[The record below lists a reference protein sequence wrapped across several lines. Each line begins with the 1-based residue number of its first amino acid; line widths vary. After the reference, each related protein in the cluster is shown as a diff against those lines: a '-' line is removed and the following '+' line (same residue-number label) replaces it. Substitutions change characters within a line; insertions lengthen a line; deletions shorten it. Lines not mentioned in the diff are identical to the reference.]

1 MARADTTTSHSF
13 AVLAHGDSPYLE
25 DCLRSLERQTVR
37 SVIYIST
44 ATPSPFLEQA
54 AARHGLPLHVRA
66 GAPGMA
72 ADWSAAYAL
81 CRTPYLTLAHQD
93 DLYHPGYAGSCL
105 AAAARRPD
113 CLIAFTDYDEL
124 AGGRRVAWSV
134 NLALKRLIAALVFLG
149 GTAQAAPRRKR
160 GLLAWGCAIPCP
172 SVMFNKG
179 LIGGFSFSPE
189 CQVNLDWDAWARL
202 AARPGAFCRVPGR
215 LVTHRRH
222 AATVTAAAIG
232 AGRRQQEDLL
242 MFRRFWPGPLA
253 AAIARLYRLS
263 LIGRR

>member
-1 MARADTTTSHSF
+1 MTTSHSF

-37 SVIYIST
+37 SEVYIST
-44 ATPSPFLEQA
+44 STPSPFLERA
-54 AARHGLPLHVRA
+54 AAGHGLPLHVRA

-93 DLYHPGYAGSCL
+93 DRYHPRYAEACL
-105 AAAARRPD
+105 AAAERRPD
-113 CLIAFTDYDEL
+113 CLIAFTGYDEL
-124 AGGRRVAWSV
+124 AGARRVGWSV
-134 NLALKRLIAALVFLG
+134 NLAIKRLIAALAFLG
-149 GTAQAAPRRKR
+149 GRTIAAPWRKR
-160 GLLAWGCAIPCP
+160 ALLAWGCAIPCP
-172 SVMFNKG
+172 SVMFHKG
-179 LIGGFSFSPE
+179 LIGDFSFSPE
-189 CQVNLDWDAWARL
+189 YRVNLDWDAWARL
-202 AARPGAFCRVPGR
+202 AARPGAFRRVPGR

-222 AATVTAAAIG
+222 AASATAAAID

-253 AAIARLYRLS
+253 AAIARLYALS
-263 LIGRR
+263 LLGRR